1 MVKQISNVVL
11 SSATQIKVSVMA
23 VFFQV
28 HICSS
33 VSRLLLKISN
43 IILIF
48 FSPTQVDDS
57 FKKLHVR
64 DGKIST
70 SRFGLSLSTLGD
82 INKDG
87 YGGKHQEIYNVP
99 QRFLV

>member
-1 MVKQISNVVL
+1 VGHICPAGHERV
-11 SSATQIKVSVMA
+11 KVSVMA
-23 VFFQV
+23 VDIQV

-33 VSRLLLKISN
+33 VSRPLLKISN
-43 IILIF
+43 VILIF
-48 FSPTQVDDS
+48 SPQPDDS
-57 FKKLHVR
+57 FLEFHVR
-64 DGKIST
+64 DGKNST

-87 YGGKHQEIYNVP
+87 YGGKYQEIYSVL